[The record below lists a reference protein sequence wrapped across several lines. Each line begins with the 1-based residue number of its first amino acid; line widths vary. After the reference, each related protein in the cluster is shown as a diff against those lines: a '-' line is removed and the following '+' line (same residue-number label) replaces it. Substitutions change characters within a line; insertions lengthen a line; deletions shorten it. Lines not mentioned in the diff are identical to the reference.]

1 MKKNVFKLTVGILLI
16 VCITL
21 AGTSCGAIFEMAE
34 DAIDGIFDGVSILDM
49 LSGNK
54 EEDTATISGM
64 GQCDLYYLDN
74 DGNWQISDGK
84 ASLFNEGQ
92 WEPGMYETRVFK
104 VENPSEAT
112 AYYRLSIGGD
122 FTKLADVIDVY
133 RCDGEVYP
141 ENGDLSGYNKLGRL
155 SEINKPSDKVNIKE
169 YQTTDGSNKEDVV
182 IKYEANISGD
192 VVTRFEGDMNGIY
205 VSPTNPGASVIL
217 GGTIALETLNPGET
231 KYFTVVL
238 KMDETAGNEYQGLEL
253 GQVGASIITINY
265 VFSANPNDGNVEF
278 ETKYYV
284 TTGEG
289 FYYKPIE

>member
-1 MKKNVFKLTVGILLI
+1 MKKNFLRLTVGVLLI
-16 VCITL
+16 ACVTL
-21 AGTSCGAIFEMAE
+21 ASTSCGAIFDMAGE
-34 DAIDGIFDGVSILDM
+34 ALDGMFDGVSILDM

-74 DGNWQISDGK
+74 DGNWQPCDSD
-84 ASLFNEGQ
+84 APLFSDTG
-92 WEPGMYETRVFK
+92 WEPGRYETRIFK
-104 VENPSEAT
+104 LENPSDSA
-112 AYYRLSIGGD
+112 AFYSLSIGGA

-192 VVTRFEGDMNGIY
+192 VITRFEGDMNGIY
-205 VSPTNPGASVIL
+205 VSPTNPGTSVII
-217 GGTIALETLNPGET
+217 GGATALETLNPGET
-231 KYFTVVL
+231 KYFTLVL
-238 KMDETAGNEYQGLEL
+238 KMDESAGNEYQGMTL
-253 GQVGASIITINY
+253 GKVTVSAITLNY
-265 VFSANPNDGNVEF
+265 VVSVDPNSEKF
-278 ETKYYV
+278 Y
-284 TTGEG
+284 TTV
-289 FYYKPIE
+289 K

>member
-112 AYYRLSIGGD
+112 AYYRLSIGGE

-133 RCDGEVYP
+133 RRDGDALP
-141 ENGDLSGYNKLGRL
+141 EDRELSGYEKLGRL
-155 SEINKPSDKVNIKE
+155 SEIGGALGNKVFISNSDSADANN
-169 YQTTDGSNKEDVV
+169 DGSPDVKYEIITNGDNV
-182 IKYEANISGD
+182 IKYEG
-192 VVTRFEGDMNGIY
+192 GLNGGGYIT
-205 VSPTNPGASVIL
+205 SINPDSSVIM
-217 GGTIALETLNPGET
+217 ETSSFNMLAPGET
-231 KYFTVVL
+231 VYFTLVL
-238 KMDETAGNEYQGLEL
+238 KMDETAGNEYQGMTL
-253 GQVGASIITINY
+253 GNVTVSTVTLNY
-265 VFSANPNDGNVEF
+265 VVSVDPNSEKF
-278 ETKYYV
+278 Y
-284 TTGEG
+284 TTV
-289 FYYKPIE
+289 K